1 MDDNERSIRSLIV
14 KYLVAHTQCSGCG
27 HRYEPQDVRIQERRG
42 EVWVA
47 AVTCSHCG
55 LQGLIM
61 AAIRAKDAQD
71 GEDNLELEAEEKA
84 ALLEL
89 GPITSDQVLDFHRW
103 LQDFGGDMSEF
114 LEECGRAS

>member
-1 MDDNERSIRSLIV
+1 MDDNERSIRSLII
-14 KYLVAHTQCSGCG
+14 KYLVTHTQCSGCG
-27 HRYEPQDVRIQERRG
+27 RRYEPQDVHIQERRG

-61 AAIRAKDAQD
+61 AAIRAKEAQEAD
-71 GEDNLELEAEEKA
+71 DSVEPEAEEKA
-84 ALLEL
+84 ALREL

-103 LQDFGGDMSEF
+103 LQGFGGDMAEF
-114 LEECGRAS
+114 LDECGRAS